1 MRLPQKFFI
10 IEPAEREHGGRAL
23 HEKPHAKARSLS
35 ALFLVVRKREKALL
49 YYEYNSFSLQ
59 ATSTHNEGVDIR

>member
-1 MRLPQKFFI
+1 MLPYDS

-23 HEKPHAKARSLS
+23 HEKPHAKARYLS

-49 YYEYNSFSLQ
+49 YYEYNSFTPSGDFDAQ
-59 ATSTHNEGVDIR
+59 